1 MYRDTAGDLSLGEG
15 LGLIQVQ
22 GQPSIPTLILT
33 LLLELPPPPPPLG
46 SPLGTPPGTLLAAR
60 LQ

>member
-33 LLLELPPPPPPLG
+33 LLLELPPPPSAWVNP
-46 SPLGTPPGTLLAAR
+46 
-60 LQ
+60 

>member
-33 LLLELPPPPPPLG
+33 LLLELPPPPLCLG
-46 SPLGTPPGTLLAAR
+46 
-60 LQ
+60 